1 MRHPFITRTSS
12 SVWSC
17 PWFCIREDAIIL
29 PDGKETTYWYAEKPD
44 SVFIV
49 PVTCQG
55 DIVLI
60 RSFRHPMNEWFWE
73 IPAGRAEEGQS
84 PEDAACKELREETG
98 GIADSWQSIGRY
110 CPNGGFLKSYSHIFL
125 ATGVVLGKPQ
135 HEPEEQI
142 EIHPTP
148 IRKALDMVRN
158 GTMTSAQSALAL
170 LLCEQQLKAIGI
182 SAGTAAPE

>member
-1 MRHPFITRTSS
+1 MHNPFKTRKSAL
-12 SVWSC
+12 VWSC

-49 PVTCQG
+49 PMTCQG

-60 RSFRHPMNEWFWE
+60 RSFRHPMNKWFWE
-73 IPAGRAEEGQS
+73 IPAGRVEEEQS
-84 PEDAACKELREETG
+84 PEDAAREELREETG

-125 ATGVVLGKPQ
+125 ATGVVLGQPAR
-135 HEPEEQI
+135 EPEEQI
-142 EIHPTP
+142 EVHPTP
-148 IRKALDMVRN
+148 IKQALEMVRS
-158 GTMTSAQSALAL
+158 GTISSSQSALAL
-170 LLCEQQLKAIGI
+170 LLCEEHLGAL
-182 SAGTAAPE
+182 